1 MLFTSINFLLLVLIT
16 FVLYYTLPKRMQ
28 WGILLIASYIF
39 YFIAGPSFLPF
50 IAITTVSAHILGIQI
65 SKVQEEQKQYLLENK
80 SSLSKEEKKAY
91 KVANKNKQKKYM
103 LIAVLINL
111 GILAV
116 LKYTNFVIYNVNEV
130 SKVFGGEGALSFAN
144 MIIPL
149 GISFYTFQ
157 TLSYIMDVYNNRHG
171 AEKNLGKFAL
181 FVSFFPQL
189 VQGPISRYGDLSQTL
204 CQEHQWDSKNI
215 SFGMQRILWGY
226 FKKMVIADRALIAVK
241 TLIENPD
248 EYTGFYVFVG
258 MMLYALQLYADFSG
272 GIDITIGIAQIFGIR
287 LKENFIRPYFS
298 KSIKEYWNR
307 WHITMGSWFT
317 DYVFYPVSIS
327 KPMRTI
333 SKKSRVRL
341 GDKIGKRVP
350 VYLAAIIV
358 WFTTGIWHGAS
369 WNFIVWGLANCAV
382 ILVSQELEP
391 LYKRFHDRFDVNG
404 KTAFRIFQVIRTV
417 LLMSAIRTFDCYRD
431 VPLTFKMFGTMFTEW
446 NMVEVL
452 SVGIFNLGLSVSD
465 YVVLAIGTLTLLF
478 VSLKQRSAEVRKTL
492 HIKPY
497 IVQYLIFLG
506 MFLAIMVF
514 GVYGIGFEQSQFI
527 YNQF

>member
-1 MLFTSINFLLLVLIT
+1 M
-16 FVLYYTLPKRMQ
+16 
-28 WGILLIASYIF
+28 
-39 YFIAGPSFLPF
+39 AGPAFLPF
-50 IAITTVSAHILGIQI
+50 IAVTTVFAYVLGIQI
-65 SKVQEEQKQYLLENK
+65 SKVQEAQKQYLAENK
-80 SSLSKEEKKAY
+80 ATLSKEEKKAY
-91 KVANKNKQKKYM
+91 KAANKKKQKQYM
-103 LIAVLINL
+103 LVAVLINL

-116 LKYTNFVIYNVNEV
+116 LKYTNFVIYNINEV
-130 SKVFGGEGALSFAN
+130 STVFGGQARLSFVN
-144 MIIPL
+144 LIIPL

-157 TLSYIMDVYNNRHG
+157 TVSYIMDVYNNRHT
-171 AEKNLGKFAL
+171 AEKHLGKFAL

-204 CQEHQWDSKNI
+204 GQEHLWDSKNI
-215 SFGMQRILWGY
+215 SFGLQRILWGY

-241 TLIENPD
+241 TLIENPN

-272 GIDITIGIAQIFGIR
+272 GIDITIGVAQLFGIR

-333 SKKSRVRL
+333 SKKSRARF

-350 VYLAAIIV
+350 VYMAAIIV

-369 WNFIVWGLANCAV
+369 WNFIVWGLANCVV

-391 LYKRFHDRFDVNG
+391 LYKKFHDRFDVNG
-404 KTAFRIFQVIRTV
+404 KTTFRAFQVIRTV

-431 VPLTFKMFGTMFTEW
+431 VPLTFKMFGTIFTEW
-446 NMVEVL
+446 NAIEVL
-452 SVGIFNLGLSVSD
+452 TTGIFDLGLSVTD
-465 YVVLAIGTLTLLF
+465 YVVLAIGTLILIF
-478 VSLKQRSAEVRKTL
+478 VSLKQRKAEVRELL

-497 IVQYLIFLG
+497 IVRYIVFVG
-506 MFLAIMVF
+506 MFLAIVVF